1 MRGLSSAL
9 TGSDMA
15 SNRFPGRGRR
25 QPSLVNVI
33 RVTQESRGAEPQP
46 YSGEGSRSAVDRV
59 TAQVRRAVLSG
70 ALPPGRTF
78 STAELSAQLGV
89 SHIPV
94 REALRRLD
102 AQGLV
107 VLRPGRKAMVS
118 PLDRDELRAIFRL
131 RQLIEP
137 DLAARSVSMLGH
149 ADLDRAN
156 TLLADYT
163 HGAEDPDE
171 LWRFHH
177 DLHLTLLRPAA
188 SEWDLRILAQ
198 LWHASDRYTRVVFDP
213 YAVSSRDREAR
224 EAAHRALLAAARSGS
239 PAEIRRSVSEHLL
252 DNEAACLER
261 IAALGGRPAAA
272 AADFP

>member
-1 MRGLSSAL
+1 MS
-9 TGSDMA
+9 T
-15 SNRFPGRGRR
+15 
-25 QPSLVNVI
+25 
-33 RVTQESRGAEPQP
+33 
-46 YSGEGSRSAVDRV
+46 VDRV
-59 TAQVRRAVLSG
+59 AADVRRAVLSG

-107 VLRPGRKAMVS
+107 VLRPGRRAMIS
-118 PLDRDELRAIFRL
+118 PLNRDELRAIFRL

-137 DLAARSVSMLGH
+137 DLAARSVSLLR
-149 ADLDRAN
+149 DEDIDRAAG
-156 TLLADYT
+156 LLSAFVAGSD
-163 HGAEDPDE
+163 DLDE
-171 LWRFHH
+171 LWQYHH
-177 DLHLTLLRPAA
+177 DLHLILLQPAA
-188 SEWDLRILAQ
+188 SEWDLRILSQ

-213 YAVSSRDREAR
+213 YQVGAADLRAR

-239 PAEIRRSVSEHLL
+239 PAEIRRAMSAHLA

-261 IAALGGRPAAA
+261 IATLASGGPAGPADSAAA
-272 AADFP
+272 L